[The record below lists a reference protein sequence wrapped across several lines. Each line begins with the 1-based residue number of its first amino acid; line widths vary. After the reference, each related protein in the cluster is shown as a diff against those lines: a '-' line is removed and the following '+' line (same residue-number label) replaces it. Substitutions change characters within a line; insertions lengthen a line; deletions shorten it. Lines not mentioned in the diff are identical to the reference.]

1 MLAESY
7 LTRRSHRQL
16 PRLYQNTVFQ
26 PSSRRALLD
35 RRLQHFASLQVDVLC
50 LQEVDMPLNVLKEC
64 GYDCIMTPTSKE
76 GNGAGGRVDACGIY
90 YLKEKWRLVDYELV
104 RFDDLATLGSTSS
117 TIISNLQ
124 GLSTSF
130 LRRNVGVVCRLQ
142 HIQSEKTV
150 VIANAHVYWNPSYE
164 YVKLC
169 QVHYMVQR
177 AHAFS
182 SSNKNEG
189 VVFCGDLNSPQHSL
203 VHEYLAHGKVNAKRV
218 APWYRHSIEEAEVD
232 CVAETPQVEDQLA
245 QLAISKDDES
255 PTIRYMLDFTL
266 NRFTRWLRI
275 LGIDAALETEHEE
288 IERTRENNMYVHCVS
303 VIMRSVV
310 HLLLIRLL
318 CVVLSTWHSILFDR
332 CRDEKRTLVTT
343 SYKLLLR
350 KDCPSGTYLVNPKSL
365 KNLEAAFVHLLLHH
379 GVTLEPAKFLSRCVV
394 CNGRI
399 QDVQDEKDKQ
409 RVFAANNAPDLSDEL
424 ADVYECN
431 GCGQGY
437 WWCDKP
443 SSSATRVKSQATR
456 LFELCLRGGVPIKG
470 PLNMF
475 SFVDVDKERAKGL
488 EEDDIELEHLD
499 VTDWMKDERLSC
511 PIPLESSYALRDENG
526 AIIGERLPFTNVT
539 FDFVGAL
546 DYVMFDTSNF
556 RPTERLYVPT
566 SFKEL
571 NGRDLRNGHLLPSVD
586 WPSDHLAVGVELE
599 FLSDGTQQAESEAS
613 ASLVGSVAS
622 RENGV
627 AAVIDGESSTSEP
640 DAALFCGDIDGN
652 GSNIPAP
659 MPIPISH
666 PPRCAC
672 GCVPNVKSIF
682 EMAELRKQARL
693 KAAAAKRES

>member
-1 MLAESY
+1 
-7 LTRRSHRQL
+7 
-16 PRLYQNTVFQ
+16 
-26 PSSRRALLD
+26 
-35 RRLQHFASLQVDVLC
+35 
-50 LQEVDMPLNVLKEC
+50 
-64 GYDCIMTPTSKE
+64 
-76 GNGAGGRVDACGIY
+76 
-90 YLKEKWRLVDYELV
+90 
-104 RFDDLATLGSTSS
+104 
-117 TIISNLQ
+117 
-124 GLSTSF
+124 
-130 LRRNVGVVCRLQ
+130 
-142 HIQSEKTV
+142 
-150 VIANAHVYWNPSYE
+150 
-164 YVKLC
+164 
-169 QVHYMVQR
+169 
-177 AHAFS
+177 
-182 SSNKNEG
+182 
-189 VVFCGDLNSPQHSL
+189 
-203 VHEYLAHGKVNAKRV
+203 
-218 APWYRHSIEEAEVD
+218 
-232 CVAETPQVEDQLA
+232 
-245 QLAISKDDES
+245 
-255 PTIRYMLDFTL
+255 
-266 NRFTRWLRI
+266 
-275 LGIDAALETEHEE
+275 
-288 IERTRENNMYVHCVS
+288 
-303 VIMRSVV
+303 
-310 HLLLIRLL
+310 
-318 CVVLSTWHSILFDR
+318 
-332 CRDEKRTLVTT
+332 VTT

-394 CNGRI
+394 CNGHI

-499 VTDWMKDERLSC
+499 VTDWMKNERLSC
-511 PIPLESSYALRDENG
+511 PIPLESSYALHDDNG

-546 DYVMFDTSNF
+546 DYVMFDSSNF

-571 NGRDLRNGHLLPSVD
+571 NGRELRNGHLLPSVD

-613 ASLVGSVAS
+613 ASLVGSFAS

-627 AAVIDGESSTSEP
+627 AAVTDGESSTSEP
-640 DAALFCGDIDGN
+640 DAALFCGDIGCN
-652 GSNIPAP
+652 GSNIPVP
-659 MPIPISH
+659 MPLPIAH

-672 GCVPNVKSIF
+672 GCVPNVKSMF
-682 EMAELRKQARL
+682 EMAEIRKQARL